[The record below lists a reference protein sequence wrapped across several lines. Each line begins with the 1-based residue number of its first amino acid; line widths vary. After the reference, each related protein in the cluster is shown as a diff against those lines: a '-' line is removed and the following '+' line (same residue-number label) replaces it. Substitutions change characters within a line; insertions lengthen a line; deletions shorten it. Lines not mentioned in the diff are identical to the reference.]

1 MYMYL
6 FSLQHEATNFNMDW
20 KVPCSVFFIK
30 KNIVKSYDIQGMLL
44 TSAFIKK
51 KKLTHLFTVL
61 KELSKKEKTVAVS
74 MLSGEVYS
82 IQHYAYQ

>member
-1 MYMYL
+1 MYL

-51 KKLTHLFTVL
+51 KVNTFDHCV
-61 KELSKKEKTVAVS
+61 SKKEKTVAVS